1 MEFAQPCQSL
11 GCHAKQ
17 ETSEGAWVG
26 VSRQSAQVPKDTIVL
41 QQLCCLDSLETKN
54 DWVKDGKQQF
64 ADGVAIVPLDK
75 AYLCCN
81 RILESNAGQKT
92 MQQIHPAIMG
102 ESLVS
107 KRNNQFSRS
116 LGHPGEPYLLGSFH
130 RSQRKS
136 SFVAQNGLEI
146 QSSFNF

>member
-41 QQLCCLDSLETKN
+41 QQLCCLDSFETKN

-64 ADGVAIVPLDK
+64 ADGVAIVPLDQT
-75 AYLCCN
+75 YLCCN

-92 MQQIHPAIMG
+92 TKQIHPAIMG

-107 KRNNQFSRS
+107 KRNNQFSRP

-130 RSQRKS
+130 RDRRKS